1 MSNVALIYLTY
12 VTLVI
17 IIFVSFFGTM
27 KLIRMLTDAI
37 EELNWDITKLEHD
50 VKRIESRIKSKE

>member
-17 IIFVSFFGTM
+17 IIFVCFFGTM